1 MDREGVGAGVC
12 RGQFP
17 GLPRFDPN
25 RRPATPPLPFL
36 AVALAGFTGALGQI
50 LMVRELLV
58 IFYGNELSTGWIFA
72 AWLVW
77 TALGSGAG
85 SRIADRFPP
94 KPALLVI
101 PLAGLAL
108 LLPASILLI
117 RAGRL
122 LWGVGPGEI
131 LPPLTMVAISFAATG
146 PFCALS
152 GFLFSFCW
160 SVQAR
165 SASTASPG
173 RALGVYLGEALGA
186 AASGILFYFLL
197 LPHFPALG
205 CALGAAAFVLLCSAA
220 LFRNAGSGGRMALGV
235 WFAAI
240 ATIAGGIFTL
250 PEVES
255 ASRRWQWGPDV
266 VAVRDTPYHNLAMV
280 KDADLYTVFAN
291 GLWLFSA
298 PDPRLAE
305 TAVHPV
311 MLEHPAPKT
320 VLLAG
325 GGAAGLAGEILK
337 HSSVVR
343 VDYVEPD
350 PELVRMVRDH
360 LPRQVHAALDDP
372 RIRLFHQ
379 DPAVFI
385 RAGSRRYDV
394 ILLNVGDPM
403 NAEMNRFYTVEF
415 YEAVRRR
422 LAAGGIFSFSVSST
436 PDMVGP
442 AQARFLGSVDAT
454 LKAVFPKTILFPG
467 ENARFLAGGEETVF
481 VTDPGLLAERMG
493 KRRLELRHLRE
504 FHVRDLLDPFRRD
517 YFQSVM
523 SEAAGTAEG
532 PRINRDFRPVCYF
545 YSLTLWG
552 AQLHTGF
559 KDVFLAAS
567 GLGRGWVWAGAAA
580 LAAGF
585 IGLSL
590 TFRTRRGFWVGS
602 AVFLAGGTAI
612 VCQMALLI
620 GFQIL
625 AGYVYR
631 QMALIIS
638 LFMAGLALGAALIP
652 RLRKTG
658 RPPGSLLV
666 WVQMGLC
673 LYALLLTATLA
684 GLHGWPGNL
693 SAAGLGAVFSL
704 LSVLGGILAGGHF
717 AMALESLAG
726 DGAAPASI
734 GGGLYALDLG
744 GSAVIAALAAFFL
757 MPLYGPLSALR
768 IVVFLLAGNAASLWI
783 ALNGRGG

>member
-1 MDREGVGAGVC
+1 MK
-12 RGQFP
+12 
-17 GLPRFDPN
+17 N

-36 AVALAGFTGALGQI
+36 AIALTGFTSTLGQI

-58 IFYGNELSTGWIFA
+58 LFYGNELSTGLIFA

-85 SRIADRFPP
+85 SRLADRFPP
-94 KPALLVI
+94 RPELLII

-160 SVQAR
+160 SVHAR
-165 SASTASPG
+165 RPSKTQHRRP
-173 RALGVYLGEALGA
+173 LGIYLGEALGA
-186 AASGILFYFLL
+186 AVSGILFYFLL
-197 LPHFPALG
+197 LPYFSALA
-205 CALGAAAFVLLCSAA
+205 CAWGVAVGILLISVFLFTGRPPRAWSAIAVLFMAFTAALAGLGA
-220 LFRNAGSGGRMALGV
+220 
-235 WFAAI
+235 
-240 ATIAGGIFTL
+240 L
-250 PEVES
+250 PELERI
-255 ASRRWQWGPDV
+255 SRRWQWGPEV
-266 VAVRDTPYHNLAMV
+266 VAVRDTPFHNLAMV
-280 KDADLYTVFAN
+280 KDADLYTAFAN

-305 TAVHPV
+305 TAVHPA
-311 MLEHPAPKT
+311 MLEHPAPET
-320 VLLAG
+320 VLLVG
-325 GGAAGLAGEILK
+325 GGVAGLAGEILK
-337 HSSVVR
+337 HPSVLR

-350 PELVRMVRDH
+350 PELIRMARAH
-360 LPRQVHAALDDP
+360 LPRRVYKALDDP
-372 RIRLFHQ
+372 RVRLFHQ
-379 DPAVFI
+379 DPAAFI
-385 RAGSRRYDV
+385 RAGKGRYDV

-415 YEAVRRR
+415 YRDVRRR
-422 LAAGGIFSFSVSST
+422 LASGGLFSFSVSST

-467 ENARFLAGGEETVF
+467 ENARFLAGGEETIF
-481 VTDPGLLAERMG
+481 VADPDLLAERMG
-493 KRRLELRHLRE
+493 ERQLDLRYLKAFHLM
-504 FHVRDLLDPFRRD
+504 DLLDPFRRD
-517 YFQSVM
+517 YFQTVM

-532 PRINRDFRPVCYF
+532 RRINRDFRPVCYF
-545 YSLTLWG
+545 YNLTLWG

-559 KDVFLAAS
+559 KAVFMAAS
-567 GLGRGWVWAGAAA
+567 GVEKEWVWAGAAA
-580 LAAGF
+580 LAAIS

-590 TFRTRRGFWVGS
+590 TLRPRRGVWVGS

-638 LFMAGLALGAALIP
+638 LFMAGLALGAALAP
-652 RLRKTG
+652 RLRKAG
-658 RPPGSLLV
+658 RQPHSLLV

-673 LYALLLTATLA
+673 LYALLLTAALA
-684 GLHGWPGNL
+684 GLHGWPGAL
-693 SAAGLGAVFSL
+693 SAAVLGGVFSL
-704 LSVLGGILAGGHF
+704 LSILGGILAGGHF

-726 DGAAPASI
+726 ERAAPASI

-744 GSAVIAALAAFFL
+744 GSAVIAAVAALFL

>member
-1 MDREGVGAGVC
+1 M
-12 RGQFP
+12 
-17 GLPRFDPN
+17 
-25 RRPATPPLPFL
+25 TPSLPFT
-36 AVALAGFTGALGQI
+36 AVALTGFTSTLGQI

-58 IFYGNELSTGWIFA
+58 LFYGNELSTGLIFA
-72 AWLVW
+72 AWLAW
-77 TALGSGAG
+77 TAVGSGAG
-85 SRIADRFPP
+85 SRLADRISP
-94 KPALLVI
+94 KPALLAI

-108 LLPASILLI
+108 LLPASILLV
-117 RAGRL
+117 RAGRP
-122 LWGVGPGEI
+122 LWGVGAGEI
-131 LPPLTMVAISFAATG
+131 LPPLKMLFISFAATG

-152 GFLFSFCW
+152 GFLFAFCW
-160 SVQAR
+160 SVHAR
-165 SASTASPG
+165 STPTPPG
-173 RALGVYLGEALGA
+173 RTVGIYLGEALGA
-186 AASGILFYFLL
+186 AASGVLFYFVF
-197 LPHFPALG
+197 LPHFSALA
-205 CALGAAAFVLLCSAA
+205 CAWGVAFGVICCSAIFFQKKPSWKQMAAGVWLLAFAAAVAG
-220 LFRNAGSGGRMALGV
+220 LFLASEL
-235 WFAAI
+235 
-240 ATIAGGIFTL
+240 
-250 PEVES
+250 ES
-255 ASRRWQWGPDV
+255 ASRRWQWGPEV
-266 VAVRDTPYHNLAMV
+266 TAVQDTPYHNLAMV
-280 KDADLYTVFAN
+280 RNESLYTVFAN

-298 PDPRLAE
+298 PDPQLAE

-311 MLEHPAPKT
+311 MLEHPQPET
-320 VLLAG
+320 VLLVG

-337 HSSVVR
+337 HPSVTR

-360 LPRQVHAALDDP
+360 LPRRVHAALDDP
-372 RIRLFHQ
+372 RVRLFHQ
-379 DPAVFI
+379 DPAAFI

-394 ILLNVGDPM
+394 MLLNVGDPM

-415 YEAVRRR
+415 YEDIRRR
-422 LAAGGIFSFSVSST
+422 LAPGGIFSFSVLSA

-454 LKAVFPKTILFPG
+454 LEAVFARVLLFPG

-493 KRRLELRHLRE
+493 KRRLDLRYLRE
-504 FHVRDLLDPFRRD
+504 FHLQDLLDPFRRD

-523 SEAAGTAEG
+523 SEAAETAEG
-532 PRINRDFRPVCYF
+532 RRINRDFRPVCYF

-567 GLGRGWVWAGAAA
+567 GLGKGWVWAAAAA

-585 IGLSL
+585 IVLSL
-590 TFRTRRGFWVGS
+590 TLRPRRGFWVGS

-658 RPPGSLLV
+658 RPPGALLV
-666 WVQMGLC
+666 WVQAGLC
-673 LYALLLTATLA
+673 LYGMALTGILL

-693 SAAGLGAVFSL
+693 SAAGLGVVFSL

-717 AMALESLAG
+717 AMAMESLAG
-726 DGAAPASI
+726 ERAAPASI

-744 GSAVIAALAAFFL
+744 GSAVIAAVAALFL

-768 IVVFLLAGNAASLWI
+768 IVVFLLAGNAVSLWI